1 MSGLPLLDQVT
12 LGDHICW
19 TVDDDAIRMEAI
31 AGFVRAGLRDHHRV
45 LYCGDDPDDVLEGL
59 RRHGVDTRTALG
71 TGDLNATTAEA
82 SYLAC
87 GSFDPV
93 ATVDIW
99 HTAVTTARAAGY
111 RGIRVVG
118 DMTWAS
124 RRVPG
129 VEHLPSYEADINHL
143 VFADG
148 FVAGVCAYD
157 RRHFDPLH
165 LRRLLWAHPGAAGS
179 EMPFD
184 PASSLRVRR
193 VRRPWGLRVAGEAD
207 LSNRD
212 ALRAVVEHIFDD
224 HSEVTVDVSGLRFA
238 DIAAARVLVD
248 VAASGAGRLRLTG
261 CSPNLLRLLDFHGA
275 GSVGALTVET
285 R

>member
-1 MSGLPLLDQVT
+1 MSGLPLLDRVT
-12 LGDHICW
+12 LGDHVCW
-19 TVDDDAIRMEAI
+19 TVDDDAIRMQAI
-31 AGFVRAGLRDHHRV
+31 ARFVRAGLRDRHRV
-45 LYCGDDPDDVLEGL
+45 LYCGDDPETVLEGL
-59 RRHGVDTRTALG
+59 RRHGVDTRSALG
-71 TGDLNATTAEA
+71 AGDLDALTAED
-82 SYLAC
+82 SYLAG
-87 GSFDPV
+87 GSFDPA
-93 ATVDIW
+93 ATVEIW
-99 HTAVTTARAAGY
+99 HTAVTAARAAGY

-129 VEHLPSYEADINHL
+129 AEHLSSYEANINHL

-157 RRHFDPLH
+157 RRRFDPLY

-184 PASSLRVRR
+184 PDSSLRMRR
-193 VRRPWGLRVAGEAD
+193 VRQPWGLRISGEAD

-212 ALRAVVEHIFDD
+212 ALCAVVKHLFDEHPD
-224 HSEVTVDVSGLRFA
+224 VTVDVSGLRFA

-261 CSPNLLRLLDFHGA
+261 CAPNLLRLLDFHGA
-275 GSVGALTVET
+275 SAVEALTVEA
-285 R
+285 